1 MFAWIFKMKFKPS
14 GIETFCRDFEQKI
27 TPLLRAQEGFKH
39 QIALIAPKRNE
50 AIAMT
55 LWDSKE
61 SADHF
66 NHIAYLDVLRF
77 LSKLVEGAPVV
88 ETFEIVDFFPSSR
101 SIARAM
107 PA

>member
-1 MFAWIFKMKFKPS
+1 MFAWIFRMKFKS
-14 GIETFCRDFEQKI
+14 SVAKMFYRDFEEKLAPMLE
-27 TPLLRAQEGFKH
+27 TQEGFKQ
-39 QIALIAPKRNE
+39 QIALIAPERNE
-50 AIAMT
+50 AIAIT

-66 NHIAYLDVLRF
+66 NHIAYLDVLRL